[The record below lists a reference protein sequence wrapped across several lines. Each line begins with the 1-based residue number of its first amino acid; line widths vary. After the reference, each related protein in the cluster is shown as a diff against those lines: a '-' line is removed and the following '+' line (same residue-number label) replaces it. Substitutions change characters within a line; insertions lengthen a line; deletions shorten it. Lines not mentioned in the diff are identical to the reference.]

1 MTILINKVLYRF
13 ITQEGSCSFFQHVTN
28 GDSPISAKQDKQRHL
43 WVAPHD
49 LGHGSTSH
57 APAHGQWAHGRTLQM
72 PVSAV
77 SKIFSVGTG
86 IGVTSVSDYPLP
98 PITSDT
104 QVTGMG

>member
-57 APAHGQWAHGRTLQM
+57 APAHGQG

-98 PITSDT
+98 PIISDT